1 MSLTDLLDSEM
12 AQSFEAQGIIES
24 ERFKRKIFV
33 KSLYLALLPSC
44 ELYLLPRQPSNY
56 PITASVHLVFL
67 ATATRFIILC
77 REQKDQKTI
86 FGEGNSMVKFQL
98 IILSSYH
105 EIH

>member
-44 ELYLLPRQPSNY
+44 GLYLLSRQPSNY
-56 PITASVHLVFL
+56 PITASVHFVFL

-77 REQKDQKTI
+77 REQEDQKDNNMW
-86 FGEGNSMVKFQL
+86 GRKFYGQ
-98 IILSSYH
+98 ISSYY
-105 EIH
+105 IIFLL